1 MRARA
6 GRLAGLVWLVWTSA
20 TVGAQSGVIVAPA
33 PDGSEPGVNATAP
46 TADQRRSWR
55 GAGWLDQWRP
65 IERSRALDVPAPL
78 THDDEVQRVT
88 LKEAIAIALENNPG
102 FAARR
107 LEPARRET
115 SVLEAQSSFD
125 PVLSGEL
132 DYTKAITPNASFL
145 SRTTENVV
153 EQRTA
158 DLHLTKLFRT
168 STRVTTDFLNERL
181 DNNATYFSLRPQ
193 YSPEL
198 RLSVVQ
204 PLLRDLGWD
213 FSYLV
218 VRVSEKNADAAVY
231 LYEADVVD
239 FVSRVIIAYWRVVT
253 LREGVDVQREALAL
267 ANRTVE
273 ENEARVRVG
282 LFAPVAVLEAQADAK
297 AREEELI
304 RGENDLAVARQE
316 LAQLAYFRP
325 NATFVPRT
333 LEPLEEAT
341 PEEVSVDLDASLAA
355 ALVDRPEIV
364 ASALGVEARQ
374 IQERV
379 AQNGLLPRL
388 DVVGSYGVNGLAG
401 DTQPQ
406 STTTFISPTNLTG
419 TRPGIVCRQIAVEI
433 FSCTAP
439 LDTSRQ
445 VSPFDGRPRDAYGTR
460 GDRGGLLSGDWETYS
475 FGLRLTV
482 PLDNALARSQ
492 HTRSAIERDQAE
504 FNHRDLLSQVTLE
517 VRRTIADIVANRQ
530 RIDTSRVA
538 RELAEENLRNQEKR
552 HEVGMATTKDLLDFQ
567 QRLTQARFAEVSAK
581 LDYTIAVARWRR
593 AQGHLLTHYQV
604 IVEHPGRR
612 STPWFA
618 RF

>member
-6 GRLAGLVWLVWTSA
+6 GRLAGLLWLGCITA
-20 TVGAQSGVIVAPA
+20 AYAQ
-33 PDGSEPGVNATAP
+33 EPGVNATAP
-46 TADQRRSWR
+46 TVESRRSWR

-65 IERSRALDVPAPL
+65 IERSAALDVPAPL

-88 LKEAIAIALENNPG
+88 LKETIAIALENNPG

-107 LEPARRET
+107 LEPARQET
-115 SVLEAQSSFD
+115 RVLEAQSSFD
-125 PVLSGEL
+125 PLLTGEL
-132 DYTKAITPNASFL
+132 DYSKSITPNASFL
-145 SRTTENVV
+145 TRTTRNVV
-153 EQRTA
+153 ESRDA
-158 DLHLTKLFRT
+158 NLHLSKLFRT
-168 STRVTTDFLNERL
+168 GTQVTTDFLNDRL
-181 DNNATYFSLRPQ
+181 DNNATYLSLRPQ

-218 VRVSEKNADAAVY
+218 VRVSERNADAAVY

-239 FVSRVIIAYWRVVT
+239 FVSRVIIAYWRVVSV
-253 LREGVDVQREALAL
+253 REAVDVQREALAL
-267 ANRTVE
+267 ANRTVD

-297 AREEELI
+297 RREEELI

-316 LAQLAYFRP
+316 LAQLAFFRP
-325 NATFVPRT
+325 NRTFVPRT

-364 ASALGVEARQ
+364 ASALGVESRQ
-374 IQERV
+374 IQERI

-388 DVVGSYGVNGLAG
+388 DVVGSYGLNGLAG

-406 STTTFISPTNLTG
+406 SSTTVISPTNIEG
-419 TRPGIVCRQIAVEI
+419 PDRPGVRCTPIAVGI
-433 FSCTAP
+433 FSCVVP
-439 LDTSRQ
+439 LDTRRQ
-445 VSPFDGRPRDAYGTR
+445 VSPFSGPQRDAYGTR
-460 GDRGGLLSGDWETYS
+460 GGDRGGLLSGDWESYS
-475 FGLRLTV
+475 FGVRLTV

-517 VRRTIADIVANRQ
+517 VRRTIADIVASRQ
-530 RIDTSRVA
+530 RIDASRVA

-581 LDYTIAVARWRR
+581 LDHVLAVARWRR

-604 IVEHPGRR
+604 LVEHPGRR